1 MIKKSSS
8 FDAQSSKNNSPTDK
22 KQLVKVGAR
31 VSERVSIGAALSK
44 FASSIRNGIDACIP
58 VVVRSYDRK
67 THTAVVAPLVK
78 DVDQSAAIPI
88 QTNPSEFKTSVLR
101 LSCGTFLVDIPLNI
115 GDTGWVIA
123 SDKDS
128 TIVKSAVTIGSSDQ
142 PKPQSPG
149 TLATHKHAF
158 GFFIPDAWGEF
169 PIKNEAGL
177 VLSHIDPKT
186 KRILSEIALNPNNVY
201 INSKKVDVN
210 SEIEC
215 TGKILSLV
223 DVLAEN
229 ISLKNHSHEVI
240 INDESVISSK
250 SLPEQ
255 EQTKVEI
262 EGGGGCECEIVT
274 PSADSKTG
282 QAADAKGVW
291 DLLKKLVDDF
301 NDALQ
306 SIIDFVN
313 NELQNMVDW
322 MNEQFEKIWDAIS
335 GLEDE
340 VGAISDLERRVAA
353 LEFWLAPGMNPAW
366 DDADNIQAWL
376 NDRLQ
381 KLVTGILGGGDYVG
395 YSVVREVKK
404 YTDPTTEKEQ
414 LLVNKA
420 PIISWIQNGVLY
432 IGWGTETITFIDG
445 IGAGGNFPSDI
456 YIPTGNM
463 RRVGYTFV
471 MQGRYLNSNG
481 TLGIET
487 DMPNSVAFEIIPY
500 TNLNP

>member
-8 FDAQSSKNNSPTDK
+8 FDAQSSKTNSPANNGAK

-31 VSERVSIGAALSK
+31 ISEKVSIGAALSK

-78 DVDQSAAIPI
+78 DVDQSAAIPV

-101 LSCGTFLVDIPLNI
+101 LSCGTFLVDIPLNV

-128 TIVKSAVTIGSSDQ
+128 TIVKSAVTIGSSDIKNQ

-201 INSKKVDVN
+201 IESRKVDVN
-210 SEIEC
+210 GDIEC
-215 TGKILSLV
+215 TGKIVSLV

-229 ISLKNHSHEVI
+229 ISLKNHSHEII
-240 INDESVISSK
+240 INDEKVISSK

-262 EGGGGCECEIVT
+262 EGVGGGGECGCEVVA
-274 PSADSKTG
+274 PSATAQKG
-282 QAADAKGVW
+282 QSADAKKTW
-291 DLLKKLVDDF
+291 ELI
-301 NDALQ
+301 ND
-306 SIIDFVN
+306 
-313 NELQNMVDW
+313 LQNKVSRLT
-322 MNEQFEKIWDAIS
+322 A
-335 GLEDE
+335 
-340 VGAISDLERRVAA
+340 RVAL
-353 LEFWLAPGMNPAW
+353 LETSLSAVDERLTDVEDWLTPMSEH
-366 DDADNIQAWL
+366 DD
-376 NDRLQ
+376 
-381 KLVTGILGGGDYVG
+381 
-395 YSVVREVKK
+395 
-404 YTDPTTEKEQ
+404 
-414 LLVNKA
+414 
-420 PIISWIQNGVLY
+420 IISWLVEKLSGLDLENVVTSISLSNGKLTIAQKEFDVDNTTGNITLNSGEDEKLSIIPTVSNNGVSV
-432 IGWGTETITFIDG
+432 IHPQTVKVSGDSCTVEKRTIKLKYSESANELSLESTSDG
-445 IGAGGNFPSDI
+445 D
-456 YIPTGNM
+456 
-463 RRVGYTFV
+463 
-471 MQGRYLNSNG
+471 
-481 TLGIET
+481 
-487 DMPNSVAFEIIPY
+487 VAFFYTVPY
-500 TNLNP
+500 TSI